1 MTNIIL
7 SRIEYE
13 KTSSLVGIP
22 AISFVQTKDN
32 RHIEFNI
39 EISELLSEIQAIKLI
54 VACFKADESLIEKKD
69 HLYQGGELKKNEDGT
84 YAFSIELSPDAEF
97 GGVYIASIIDNQLET
112 HHDLGMYSF
121 ATKQRI
127 ALEVKRLYDGKQLN
141 PYYFEVE
148 PHQKP
153 ETNANPQDVPTMTA
167 LPNEPS
173 EAAQQDVPELKED
186 DGKMGKGLMIAT
198 IVSAAI
204 TGLLIITFVI
214 LLLVQINMG
223 RM

>member
-1 MTNIIL
+1 MEHIIL
-7 SRIEYE
+7 SHIEYE
-13 KTSSLVGIP
+13 KAPSLVDIP

-39 EISELLSEIQAIKLI
+39 EISERLPEIQAIKLI
-54 VACFKADESLIEKKD
+54 VAYFKADESLIEKKE
-69 HLYQGGELKKNEDGT
+69 HLYQGDELKRNEDGT
-84 YAFSIELSPDAEF
+84 YAFSIELGNDAEF

-127 ALEVKRLYDGKQLN
+127 ALEVKRLYDGEQVS

-148 PHQKP
+148 AHQQSKGQ
-153 ETNANPQDVPTMTA
+153 NLQNVPSMAA
-167 LPNEPS
+167 LPEEPA
-173 EAAQQDVPELKED
+173 EASQQDVPEMKED

-198 IVSAAI
+198 IVCAVI
-204 TGLLIITFVI
+204 TGLLVITFVI

-223 RM
+223 RMY